1 MATMVTTSN
10 DNSNPLSL
18 SLSLFLST
26 RFVDIFQRHT
36 PNPSETDQFYRRHGR
51 LTEVRVMNVLFSQLV
66 NL

>member
-10 DNSNPLSL
+10 DNVNPLSL
-18 SLSLFLST
+18 SLST